1 MDQRTAVQNSIENPV
16 IMTALVITQWNLPQ
30 LGNLSYSL
38 HVGDLSWCGLE
49 FYTVTSPI
57 F

>member
-1 MDQRTAVQNSIENPV
+1 MDQQTAVQNSIENPV

-38 HVGDLSWCGLE
+38 GDLSWCGLE

>member
-1 MDQRTAVQNSIENPV
+1 MDQQTAVQNSIENPV
-16 IMTALVITQWNLPQ
+16 IMTALVIMQWNLPQ

-38 HVGDLSWCGLE
+38 HVDDLSWCGLE